1 MTTIYSVV
9 KKTNFGETILESL
22 PIYSDD
28 LAKIK
33 SYIQDELGYVP
44 TSVPFVFA
52 DRVPNPYYMEEE
64 INYEIQELKM
74 L

>member
-1 MTTIYSVV
+1 MTVIYSIV

-33 SYIQDELGYVP
+33 SYIVDELGYVP
-44 TSVPFVFA
+44 TSEPFIFESRA
-52 DRVPNPYYMEEE
+52 PNPYYMAKE

-74 L
+74 I